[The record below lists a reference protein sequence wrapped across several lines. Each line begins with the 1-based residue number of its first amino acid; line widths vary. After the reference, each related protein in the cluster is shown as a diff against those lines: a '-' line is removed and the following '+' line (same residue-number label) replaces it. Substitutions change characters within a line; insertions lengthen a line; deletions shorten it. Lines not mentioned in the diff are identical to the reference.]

1 MKKKTK
7 ELIGQKFQV
16 GQLVK
21 EAPSFGMAKDNY
33 APRKGVVKKVLVKK
47 NKLGREHFHYEVLWN
62 GYGSTVERVQDR
74 LIPGD
79 AP

>member
-1 MKKKTK
+1 MKNRNST
-7 ELIGQKFQV
+7 LIGQKYQV

-21 EAPSFGMAKDNY
+21 EAPSFGIAKDNY
-33 APRKGVVKKVLVKK
+33 APRKGVVKNVIVKK

-62 GYGSTVERVQDR
+62 GYGSTVERVQHR

-79 AP
+79 DP

>member
-47 NKLGREHFHYEVLWN
+47 NKLGREHFHYEVLWK
-62 GYGSTVERVQDR
+62 GYTSTVERVQHR

-79 AP
+79 VP